1 MPKQKKAT
9 SEEPTKAKTAW
20 ETVRDT
26 VKSELKDA
34 AELASL
40 QRKLSKAEKEKKSLL
55 CELGQVYY
63 RQLRPIKS
71 TRLTEP
77 DAVKQL
83 ATRIDQKTAEI
94 VDLRIQIKLR
104 KTDMT

>member
-1 MPKQKKAT
+1 MPKQTKAAPK
-9 SEEPTKAKTAW
+9 EPTKAKTAW

-40 QRKLSKAEKEKKSLL
+40 QRRLSKAEKEKKSLL
-55 CELGQVYY
+55 CELGQIYY

-71 TRLTEP
+71 NRLTEP
-77 DAVKQL
+77 DAAEQL
-83 ATRIDQKTAEI
+83 AARIDQKTAEI